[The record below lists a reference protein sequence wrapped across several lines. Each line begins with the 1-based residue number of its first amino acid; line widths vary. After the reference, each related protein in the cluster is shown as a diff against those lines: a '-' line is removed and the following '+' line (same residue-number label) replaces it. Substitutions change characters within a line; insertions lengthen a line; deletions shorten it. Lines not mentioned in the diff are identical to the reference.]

1 MKDAAEDIHVE
12 VYVKGDLV
20 LIADG
25 KEDYYQQFDDILHS
39 FMERKVQSLHTIK
52 ESDFTLHH
60 DG

>member
-1 MKDAAEDIHVE
+1 MKGE
-12 VYVKGDLV
+12 LV

-25 KEDYYQQFDDILHS
+25 KEDYYQQFDDILQS
-39 FMERKVQSLHTIK
+39 FIERKVQSLHTIK